1 MHPVSSVVKTPFRL
15 LRLLRLCYAS
25 CYALNH
31 QNPTVL
37 PSLLRLLRLLRLQ
50 TAPPGGRKIL
60 SPSLRCVWSSW
71 ALWPLITGRAVLL
84 SGNPDL
90 SGPTAPQDSSS
101 VRNVETE
108 SGLIRTYPDLS
119 GPSRAPQRFPDRPFF
134 GTLSPAFVGP
144 PRSCRR
150 EEADR
155 RNYHSASVSIT
166 QTTYREAI
174 VSYGQTDSW
183 RAWEATI
190 EVPRNLGWGLRCPS
204 RPLRSFAPNR
214 RIKPNQGTLR

>member
-90 SGPTAPQDSSS
+90 SGPTAPQDSGS
-101 VRNVETE
+101 VRNAETE
-108 SGLIRTYPDLS
+108 SGVILTHPDPSGPIRTVPCSTEIS
-119 GPSRAPQRFPDRPFF
+119 GPSQVRSSEAKKN
-134 GTLSPAFVGP
+134 VG
-144 PRSCRR
+144 
-150 EEADR
+150 
-155 RNYHSASVSIT
+155 AST
-166 QTTYREAI
+166 
-174 VSYGQTDSW
+174 
-183 RAWEATI
+183 
-190 EVPRNLGWGLRCPS
+190 PS
-204 RPLRSFAPNR
+204 DHFS
-214 RIKPNQGTLR
+214 